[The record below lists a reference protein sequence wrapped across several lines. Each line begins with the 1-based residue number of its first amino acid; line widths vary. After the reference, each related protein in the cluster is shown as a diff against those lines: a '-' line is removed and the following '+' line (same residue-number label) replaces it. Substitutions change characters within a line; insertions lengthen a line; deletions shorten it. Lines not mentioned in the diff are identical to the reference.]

1 MVENDFMTVLK
12 RFKKDLKIGL
22 ALSSGSARG
31 EAHVGV
37 IKAIIDKGIP
47 VDMIAGASAGA
58 IVGAY
63 FASRGNVD
71 GLEKAI
77 YESKPKQMMDMM
89 SLDLAIRFKGFIGE
103 KKSLKWLKSLIG
115 GVYFSDLKIPLA
127 VIAAD
132 MNSGEEVVITKGSVL
147 EAVRA
152 SIAMPVLFTPTKS
165 QGRFLVDGGFA
176 NPLPVDVLRN
186 MGATFVMASNVIRTP
201 EVAKAEFI
209 KEASMQKNGMSN
221 MVLSEELEKAK
232 REFIKDISQIPET
245 TSAGEDKEIP
255 NMFNVLISSVYTM
268 EYAFVKSKIRQADI
282 TISPDIR
289 NLNMLDFFHGREVIA
304 KGYEAASRKISK
316 FVNRLSL
323 KLNSKKQ
330 SKQSEKSRSAE
341 I

>member
-1 MVENDFMTVLK
+1 MVANDFIKALK
-12 RFKKDLKIGL
+12 RFKKDLKVGL

-37 IKAIIDKGIP
+37 IKAIIDKGVP

-63 FASRGNVD
+63 FASKGNVD

-77 YESKPKQMMDMM
+77 CEATPKQMMDMM
-89 SLDLAIRFKGFIGE
+89 SLDLAIKFKGFIGE
-103 KKSLKWLKSLIG
+103 KKSLKWLKDLIG

-127 VIAAD
+127 IVATD

-176 NPLPVDVLRN
+176 NPLPVDVLKN
-186 MGATFVMASNVIRTP
+186 MGATFVIASNVVRTP

-209 KEASMQKNGMSN
+209 RKGSMQKSGMPN
-221 MVLSEELEKAK
+221 IVLSEELEKA
-232 REFIKDISQIPET
+232 REELMRSISQVSKK
-245 TSAGEDKEIP
+245 TSTNEDKEIP
-255 NMFNVLISSVYTM
+255 NMFNVLVSSVYTM
-268 EYAFVKSKIRQADI
+268 EYAFAKSKMRQADI

-289 NLNMLDFFHGREVIA
+289 NLNMLDFFRGRDVIA
-304 KGYEAASRKISK
+304 KGYEAASKRLSRLM
-316 FVNRLSL
+316 NRLR
-323 KLNSKKQ
+323 Q
-330 SKQSEKSRSAE
+330 D
-341 I
+341 

>member
-1 MVENDFMTVLK
+1 MAENDFTKALMKYKKNLK
-12 RFKKDLKIGL
+12 VGL

-63 FASRGNVD
+63 FASTGNVD
-71 GLEKAI
+71 GIEKAI
-77 YESKPKQMMDMM
+77 CEATPKQMMDML

-127 VIAAD
+127 IIATD

-176 NPLPVDVLRN
+176 NPLPVDVVKN
-186 MGATFVMASNVIRTP
+186 MGANFVIASNVVRTP

-209 KEASMQKNGMSN
+209 RNGSGTHN
-221 MVLSEELEKAK
+221 IVINQELEKV
-232 REFIKDISQIPET
+232 REELIKEIAQTSKAIS
-245 TSAGEDKEIP
+245 SAEDKDIP
-255 NMFNVLISSVYTM
+255 NMFNVLVSSVYTM
-268 EYAFVKSKIRQADI
+268 EYTFVRSKIRQADI

-289 NLNMLDFFHGREVIA
+289 NLNMLDFYRGKEVIA
-304 KGYEAASRKISK
+304 KGYEGASK
-316 FVNRLSL
+316 RLSRFITR
-323 KLNSKKQ
+323 LNA
-330 SKQSEKSRSAE
+330 KSD
-341 I
+341 

>member
-1 MVENDFMTVLK
+1 MVANDFVKGLK
-12 RFKKDLKIGL
+12 RFRKDLKVGL

-37 IKAIIDKGIP
+37 VKAIIDKGVP

-77 YESKPKQMMDMM
+77 YEATPKQVMDMM
-89 SLDLAIRFKGFIGE
+89 SLDLAIKFKGFIGE
-103 KKSLKWLKSLIG
+103 KKSLKWLKNLIG
-115 GVYFSDLKIPLA
+115 GIYFSDLKIPLA
-127 VIAAD
+127 IVATD

-176 NPLPVDVLRN
+176 NPLPVDVLKN
-186 MGATFVMASNVIRTP
+186 MGATFVIASNVVRTP

-209 KEASMQKNGMSN
+209 RKGNMQKSGMPN
-221 MVLSEELEKAK
+221 IVLSDELEKA
-232 REFIKDISQIPET
+232 REELINNIAQVSET
-245 TSAGEDKEIP
+245 TSPGEVKEIP
-255 NMFNVLISSVYTM
+255 NMFNVLISAVYTM
-268 EYAFVKSKIRQADI
+268 EYTFVRSKIRQADI

-289 NLNMLDFFHGREVIA
+289 NLNMMDFFHGKEVIA
-304 KGYEAASRKISK
+304 KGYEAASKRLSRLI
-316 FVNRLSL
+316 NRLE
-323 KLNSKKQ
+323 KQ
-330 SKQSEKSRSAE
+330 APS
-341 I
+341 